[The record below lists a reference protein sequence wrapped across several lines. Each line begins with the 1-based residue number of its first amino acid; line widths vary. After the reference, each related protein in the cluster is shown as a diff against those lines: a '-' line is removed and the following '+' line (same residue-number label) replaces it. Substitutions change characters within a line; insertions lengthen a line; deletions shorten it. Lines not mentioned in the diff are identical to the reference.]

1 MERIEVRLTMDP
13 SKRPDN
19 MQELVKHEREV
30 VDQWRAAGHLE
41 TFYLRPTH
49 PGAIFIFKDID
60 EAKVKA
66 LISALPLFPYF
77 KEAEYNLLAKQF

>member
-30 VDQWRAAGHLE
+30 VLE
-41 TFYLRPTH
+41 QKGIKIHIKNNIEIITFLR
-49 PGAIFIFKDID
+49 G
-60 EAKVKA
+60 
-66 LISALPLFPYF
+66 
-77 KEAEYNLLAKQF
+77 